1 MSFHFNLSLSAV
13 WLCCFN
19 DCFKIYLCNVA
30 LWRIGMLENSN
41 GKLLVY
47 ASSFTFREKRLKSV
61 SIAAEKMAK
70 VLELNVEIITFREKF
85 TPIYVYYKNGD
96 EEPIPIY
103 RDKGGKTSMQ
113 EIYTAL
119 RNMIFVLS
127 FHPKHSALRRIREEI
142 TRLS

>member
-1 MSFHFNLSLSAV
+1 MFASH
-13 WLCCFN
+13 
-19 DCFKIYLCNVA
+19 D
-30 LWRIGMLENSN
+30 

-47 ASSFTFREKRLKSV
+47 ASSSTSHRNRLKSV
-61 SIAAEKMAK
+61 SIAAEKMGRLLK
-70 VLELNVEIITFREKF
+70 LRVEVITLRENF

-103 RDKGGKTSMQ
+103 CDKDAKSSMQ

-119 RNMIFVLS
+119 RSMMFVLS

-142 TRLS
+142 MHFS